1 MGNTYLQEK
10 YSVNKVEPNY
20 EHIKKIMKTIIVPMD
35 FSDESHTGLDLS
47 LMLAAKSGAN
57 IQMVHVIGKN
67 SGNYPDQLE
76 KGNQPEKS
84 KFEEIVQ
91 KYKEKSKSGLNLS
104 YTIKEGKVFEEVTD
118 LADKYEDVLTV
129 LSTHGASGFEEL
141 FIGGNAYKI
150 TSHSRNPVITVRRG
164 KTPSNIDTIVLPL
177 DITFQTREKVPYTA
191 ELAKEFGSE
200 IHLLTIRHTNLKGIE
215 KKLHQYANQVAS
227 YIENFSVP
235 YKVEHLYGNNLTDL
249 TLDYSRSVDADLIS
263 IMTEQETSASNL
275 LLGSY
280 AHQMINKAFIPVLSF
295 PNYHLRIMAEDIWT
309 LGAFNP

>member
-1 MGNTYLQEK
+1 
-10 YSVNKVEPNY
+10 
-20 EHIKKIMKTIIVPMD
+20 MKTIIVPMD

-47 LMLAAKSGAN
+47 VMLASKSGAN
-57 IQMVHVIGKN
+57 IQMVHVIGKD
-67 SGNYPDQLE
+67 SGNDSDQL
-76 KGNQPEKS
+76 EKS

-91 KYKEKSKSGLNLS
+91 KYKEKSKLGLNLS
-104 YTIKEGKVFEEVTD
+104 YTIKEGKIFEEVSN

-129 LSTHGASGFEEL
+129 LSTHGSSGFEEL

-164 KTPSNIDTIVLPL
+164 KTPSNIDKIVLPL
-177 DITFQTREKVPYTA
+177 DITFQTREKVPYMA

-227 YIENFSVP
+227 YIENFNVP
-235 YKVEHLYGNNLTDL
+235 YKVEHLYGSNLTDL
-249 TLDYSRSVDADLIS
+249 TLDYSRLVNADLIS